1 MPDEHHPQ
9 AFPKETKI
17 VKNTPDPFLVVD
29 GIPLTEVDGQTR
41 LEPIVLDAVSRI
53 EVLRGPSST
62 LYGMPQPESSTMSW
76 RKARRPC
83 LYRTPAHVR
92 GVQFFQ
98 ISFKNRG
105 RHRLVQLDG

>member
-17 VKNTPDPFLVVD
+17 VKITPDPFLVVD
-29 GIPLTEVDGQTR
+29 GIPLTEVDGQTP
-41 LEPIVLDAVSRI
+41 LEPIDLDAVSRI

-76 RKARRPC
+76 RKARRTMSISNPGSRSG
-83 LYRTPAHVR
+83 RTIFPNIV
-92 GVQFFQ
+92 
-98 ISFKNRG
+98 
-105 RHRLVQLDG
+105 